1 MGFDG
6 KCVQVDHIFG
16 DFTFDWVK
24 IYTSFFKPILLH
36 SNANSRMFWDS
47 SENHSVTMNT
57 TLRTTFCLH
66 RLQVT
71 RKVPSITITLSKVPL
86 DAALPG

>member
-1 MGFDG
+1 M
-6 KCVQVDHIFG
+6 C
-16 DFTFDWVK
+16 
-24 IYTSFFKPILLH
+24 
-36 SNANSRMFWDS
+36 
-47 SENHSVTMNT
+47 SVTKDKDKLWPDEPLGFYADLTSLKVTRDFPTNQI
-57 TLRTTFCLH
+57 LSYIFFH